1 MNNPARNAVIICGDG
16 TRPERD
22 DTKTYQQNPPQPTAS
37 SRLPHSPSPMH
48 HLRLFLAIYRL
59 SLFPLFAVSPP
70 SSPVVSS
77 PLVPTHS
84 LPFSP
89 TLPSLSSFS
98 LSFQCPIPHP
108 FISLPAP
115 FHLPSRILSFP
126 FSHPFISLPVSFHS
140 LSLIL
145 SIPFP
150 HPFIS
155 LPASFYFPSRFA
167 PLQAPSNDPQ
177 IQSSRPKLRTAHE
190 GVNTNLTCSEPG
202 RTRPRHGS
210 GIAPDGDGPGNGRKG

>member
-1 MNNPARNAVIICGDG
+1 MNNPARNAMIICGDR
-16 TRPERD
+16 TRPERND
-22 DTKTYQQNPPQPTAS
+22 PKTYQQNPPQPTAS
-37 SRLPHSPSPMH
+37 SRPRYSPFPIH

-59 SLFPLFAVSPP
+59 SLFPLLAMFPPYSLTISPP
-70 SSPVVSS
+70 P
-77 PLVPTHS
+77 VPTHS

-98 LSFQCPIPHP
+98 LSLHHPIPLP

-115 FHLPSRILSFP
+115 
-126 FSHPFISLPVSFHS
+126 
-140 LSLIL
+140 
-145 SIPFP
+145 
-150 HPFIS
+150 
-155 LPASFYFPSRFA
+155 FYFPSRFA
-167 PLQAPSNDPQ
+167 PLQAPSNDLQ
-177 IQSSRPKLRTAHE
+177 LQSSRLKLRTAHE

>member
-1 MNNPARNAVIICGDG
+1 MNNPVRNAMIICGDR

-22 DTKTYQQNPPQPTAS
+22 DPKTYQQNPPQPTAS

-48 HLRLFLAIYRL
+48 HLRLFIAIYRL
-59 SLFPLFAVSPP
+59 SLFHLFAVSPP
-70 SSPVVSS
+70 SSPIISS
-77 PLVPTHS
+77 PLVHTHS

-108 FISLPAP
+108 FIPLPAP
-115 FHLPSRILSFP
+115 FHS
-126 FSHPFISLPVSFHS
+126 
-140 LSLIL
+140 
-145 SIPFP
+145 
-150 HPFIS
+150 
-155 LPASFYFPSRFA
+155 PSRFA
-167 PLQAPSNDPQ
+167 PLQAPSNDLQ

-202 RTRPRHGS
+202 RTRPHDGS
-210 GIAPDGDGPGNGRKG
+210 GIAPDGDGPRNDRKG

>member
-16 TRPERD
+16 TRPVRD

-37 SRLPHSPSPMH
+37 SRLLYSPSPMH
-48 HLRLFLAIYRL
+48 HLRLFIAIYRL
-59 SLFPLFAVSPP
+59 SLFHLFAVSPP

-84 LPFSP
+84 LLFSP

-108 FISLPAP
+108 LIPLPTP
-115 FHLPSRILSFP
+115 FHFPSHILSF
-126 FSHPFISLPVSFHS
+126 
-140 LSLIL
+140 
-145 SIPFP
+145 PFP

-155 LPASFYFPSRFA
+155 IPTPFHFHSCILSFPFPLR
-167 PLQAPSNDPQ
+167 PPSSPKQRPTNT
-177 IQSSRPKLRTAHE
+177 IITTKVKNSS
-190 GVNTNLTCSEPG
+190 
-202 RTRPRHGS
+202 
-210 GIAPDGDGPGNGRKG
+210 